1 MLGSF
6 FGSGCVLAMLTASVF
21 AQSAPAAA
29 SNVLPIETLHYT
41 VDWRLISA
49 GTAVVSMKPNALGAN
64 QGFTADVRLTSSGLL
79 DKLFHVQDVYHADYE
94 AGYCAVQSTLDAAE
108 GKRHRE
114 TKINFDRTQK
124 KASSVERDLIANG
137 KVVKQSEV
145 EIPPCVHD
153 LVGGLF
159 MLRTLRLEPGQSATL
174 PLSDG
179 KKSVAAKIEAQEWE
193 EIKTK
198 AGTFKTLRYEAFIF
212 NNVLYPRN
220 ARLTVW
226 VTDDARRL
234 PVQMRVKMQ
243 FTIGTVTLSLDKIE
257 GNKPVAA
264 SQNQGTVQQ
273 VSAGRF
279 AQARA
284 GTINEN

>member
-1 MLGSF
+1 MIVMLGRSI
-6 FGSGCVLAMLTASVF
+6 GPRCVFTAMLALGLN
-21 AQSAPAAA
+21 AQSASPTATVAQP
-29 SNVLPIETLHYT
+29 LETLHYSI
-41 VDWRLISA
+41 DWRLIPA
-49 GTAVVSMKPNALGAN
+49 GTAIVSMRSSAPGAN
-64 QGFTADVRLTSSGLL
+64 QGFKSEVRLSSSGLL
-79 DKLFHVQDVYHADYE
+79 DKLFHVEDLYRADYE
-94 AGYCAVQSTLDAAE
+94 GSYCALQSTLDATE

-124 KASSVERDLIANG
+124 KASSVERDLTASG
-137 KVVKQSEV
+137 KVVKSSEV

-159 MLRTLRLEPGQSATL
+159 ALRTMHLEPGQSGTI

-179 KKSVAAKIEAQEWE
+179 KKTVAARVEAQEWE

-198 AGTFKTLRYEAFIF
+198 AGSFKTLRYEAFIF

-243 FTIGTVTLSLDKIE
+243 FTLGTVTLSLDKIGE
-257 GNKPVAA
+257 EPVK
-264 SQNQGTVQQ
+264 
-273 VSAGRF
+273 
-279 AQARA
+279 RA
-284 GTINEN
+284 D

>member
-1 MLGSF
+1 MLALG
-6 FGSGCVLAMLTASVF
+6 LN
-21 AQSAPAAA
+21 AQSATPTVAAA
-29 SNVLPIETLHYT
+29 QPVETLHYS
-41 VDWRLISA
+41 VDWRLIPA
-49 GTAVVSMKPNALGAN
+49 GTATVSMKSSAPGTN
-64 QGFTADVRLTSSGLL
+64 QGHTSEVRLNSSGLL
-79 DKLFHVQDVYHADYE
+79 DKLFHVDDHYRADYE
-94 AGYCAVQSTLDAAE
+94 GSYCALQSTLDATE

-124 KASSVERDLIANG
+124 KASSIERDLTANG
-137 KVVKQSEV
+137 KVVKSSDV
-145 EIPPCVHD
+145 EIPTCVHD

-159 MLRTLRLEPGQSATL
+159 MLRTMHLEPGQSGSI

-179 KKSVAAKIEAQEWE
+179 KKTVAARVEAQEFE

-243 FTIGTVTLSLDKIE
+243 FTIGTVTLSLDKIGE
-257 GNKPVAA
+257 EPAK
-264 SQNQGTVQQ
+264 
-273 VSAGRF
+273 
-279 AQARA
+279 RA
-284 GTINEN
+284 D